1 MEFTSAIEVKNLTK
15 GFNGFALNIP
25 ELKIPEGFATALVGE
40 NGAGKTTLMNILSGI
55 RLDYKG
61 ELRYF
66 DKFTDKDRES
76 QPEVKERIGYVGS
89 NAYYFPQW
97 TIGNIKELSGLL
109 FDTFDADKFESLCDE
124 LAIFQGQAI
133 DYSKKNSALSEG
145 NKMKLRLAGV
155 LARETDMLI
164 LDEPASPLDPLMRD
178 KLCQMIRNYI
188 EEGDGKHT
196 AFYSTHDI
204 ADMENVTD
212 YVIIIE
218 HGQVVEQGFAED
230 LKEKYVL
237 VKGDSKDAE
246 KAKEILYSI
255 STGSYGF
262 EGMCLADNLDKLAGM
277 DVIKET
283 PSLSQICIAVMKA
296 YSKLG

>member
-1 MEFTSAIEVKNLTK
+1 MEFSNAIEVKNLTK
-15 GFNGFALNIP
+15 KYSGFLLDVP
-25 ELKIPEGFATALVGE
+25 ELVIPEGFSTALVGE

-61 ELRYF
+61 DIKYF
-66 DKFTDKDRES
+66 GTYTDKDRENG
-76 QPEVKERIGYVGS
+76 PDVKEKIGYVGS

-97 TIGNIKELSGLL
+97 TIGNVKELSKLL
-109 FDTFDADKFESLCDE
+109 FSSFDADKFDAICEE
-124 LAIFQGQAI
+124 LAIFPGQPI
-133 DYSKKNSALSEG
+133 DYNKKNSALSEG

-155 LARETDMLI
+155 LARETEMLI

-188 EEGDGKHT
+188 DEGEGKHT

-218 HGQVVEQGFAED
+218 HGTVVEQGFAED

-237 VKGDSKDAE
+237 VKGESSDAD
-246 KAKEILYSI
+246 KAKEILY
-255 STGSYGF
+255 TMNKGNYGF
-262 EGMCLADNLDKLAGM
+262 EGMCLAENLDKLAGM
-277 DVIKET
+277 DIIKET
-283 PSLSQICIAVMKA
+283 PTLSQICIAVMKA
-296 YSKLG
+296 HSKLG

>member
-1 MEFTSAIEVKNLTK
+1 MEFSNAIEVKNLTK
-15 GFNGFALNIP
+15 KYSGFLLDVP
-25 ELKIPEGFATALVGE
+25 ELVIPEGFATALVGE

-61 ELRYF
+61 DIKYF
-66 DKFTDKDRES
+66 GTYTDKDRENG
-76 QPEVKERIGYVGS
+76 PEVKEKIGYVGS

-97 TIGNIKELSGLL
+97 TIGNIKELSKLL
-109 FDTFDADKFESLCDE
+109 FGSFDAEKFDAICEE
-124 LAIFQGQAI
+124 LAIFPGQPI
-133 DYSKKNSALSEG
+133 DYNKKNSALSEG

-155 LARETDMLI
+155 LARDTEMLI

-178 KLCQMIRNYI
+178 KLCQIIRNYI
-188 EEGDGKHT
+188 DEGDGKHT

-218 HGQVVEQGFAED
+218 HGTVVEQGFAED

-237 VKGDSKDAE
+237 VKGDSADTE
-246 KAKEILYSI
+246 KAKEVLYTI
-255 STGSYGF
+255 TTGSYGF
-262 EGMCLADNLDKLAGM
+262 EGMCLAENLDKLAGM
-277 DVIKET
+277 DIIKET
-283 PSLSQICIAVMKA
+283 PTLSQICIAVMKA
-296 YSKLG
+296 HSKLG

>member
-1 MEFTSAIEVKNLTK
+1 MEFSNAIEVKNLTK
-15 GFNGFALNIP
+15 KYSGFLLDVP
-25 ELKIPEGFATALVGE
+25 ELVIPEGFATALVGE

-61 ELRYF
+61 DIKYF
-66 DKFTDKDRES
+66 GTYTDKDRENG
-76 QPEVKERIGYVGS
+76 PEVKEKIGYVGS

-97 TIGNIKELSGLL
+97 TIGNIKELSKLL
-109 FDTFDADKFESLCDE
+109 FGSFDAEKFDAICEE
-124 LAIFQGQAI
+124 LAIFPGQPI

-155 LARETDMLI
+155 LARDTEMLI

-178 KLCQMIRNYI
+178 KLCQIIRNYI
-188 EEGDGKHT
+188 DEGDGKHT

-218 HGQVVEQGFAED
+218 HGTVVEQGFAED

-237 VKGDSKDAE
+237 VKGDSADTE
-246 KAKEILYSI
+246 KAKEVLYTI
-255 STGSYGF
+255 TTGSYGF
-262 EGMCLADNLDKLAGM
+262 EGMCLAENLDKLAGM
-277 DVIKET
+277 DIIKET
-283 PSLSQICIAVMKA
+283 PTLSQICIAVMKA
-296 YSKLG
+296 HSKLG

>member
-1 MEFTSAIEVKNLTK
+1 MEFSNAIEVKNLTK
-15 GFNGFALNIP
+15 KYSGFLLDVP
-25 ELKIPEGFATALVGE
+25 ELVIPEGFATALVGE

-61 ELRYF
+61 DIKYF
-66 DKFTDKDRES
+66 GTYTDKDRENG
-76 QPEVKERIGYVGS
+76 PEVKEKIGYVGS

-97 TIGNIKELSGLL
+97 TIGNIKELSKLL
-109 FDTFDADKFESLCDE
+109 FGSFDAEKFDAICEE
-124 LAIFQGQAI
+124 LAIFPGQPI

-155 LARETDMLI
+155 LARDTEMLI

-178 KLCQMIRNYI
+178 KLCQIIRNYI
-188 EEGDGKHT
+188 DEGDGKHT

-218 HGQVVEQGFAED
+218 HGTVVEQGFAED

-237 VKGDSKDAE
+237 VKGESSDAD
-246 KAKEILYSI
+246 KAKEILYTMN
-255 STGSYGF
+255 TGSYGF
-262 EGMCLADNLDKLAGM
+262 EGMCLAENLDKLAGM
-277 DVIKET
+277 DIIKET
-283 PSLSQICIAVMKA
+283 PTLSQICIAVMKA
-296 YSKLG
+296 HSKLG

>member
-1 MEFTSAIEVKNLTK
+1 MEFSNAIEVKNLTK
-15 GFNGFALNIP
+15 KYSGFLLDVP
-25 ELKIPEGFATALVGE
+25 ELVIPEGFATALVGE

-61 ELRYF
+61 DIKYF
-66 DKFTDKDRES
+66 GTYTDKDRENG
-76 QPEVKERIGYVGS
+76 PEVKEKIGYVGS

-97 TIGNIKELSGLL
+97 TIGNIKELSKLL
-109 FDTFDADKFESLCDE
+109 FGSFDAEKFDAICEE
-124 LAIFQGQAI
+124 LAIFPGQPI

-155 LARETDMLI
+155 LARDTEMLI

-188 EEGDGKHT
+188 DEGDGKHT

-218 HGQVVEQGFAED
+218 HGTVVEQGFAED

-237 VKGDSKDAE
+237 VKGDSADTE
-246 KAKEILYSI
+246 KAKEVLYTI
-255 STGSYGF
+255 TTGSYGF
-262 EGMCLADNLDKLAGM
+262 EGMCLAENLDKLAGM
-277 DVIKET
+277 DIIKET
-283 PSLSQICIAVMKA
+283 PTLSQICIAVMKA
-296 YSKLG
+296 HSKLG